1 MEVASSMILA
11 LAGSGDVSAL
21 SMILALAGGLGLFL
35 YGMKVMGDGLQ
46 NLSGDKMKAV
56 FEKITSN
63 PILGVLTGAFVTA
76 VIQSS
81 SATTVMVVG
90 FVNAGLMNLLQAT
103 AVIMGANIGTTVT
116 GFLITLKI
124 SKLIPIFLGIGAFL
138 TLFGKKDKTKQIGH
152 IILGFGVLF
161 LGMDYMKNAMS
172 PLKESPMFTEFI
184 ATLDGNVFLGV
195 LTGLAMTAVVQSSS
209 ATTGI
214 LIGLASTGAIELSLA
229 VPVLLGCNIGTCV
242 TALISSI
249 GTNKT
254 AKKAAVIHLIFNVA
268 GAIIF
273 LPLVNALVWAVSL
286 IHVTGT
292 NVEIVQRQI
301 AYAHIIFNVMNTVL
315 LLPFYKVI
323 VGVVNK
329 LIPVSEDDMEDEHI
343 GTKYIDDRLLE
354 TPVIAV
360 GQTTKELIRMGSVV
374 ERNLKLAMEAFEKNS
389 DSLVKKVYE
398 KEKLVNLLE
407 DELTVYLV
415 KLSKT
420 EIAEHQRDIVTSMFH
435 VVNDLER
442 IGDHADNIAELTSE
456 KIQKR
461 LNFSDEAMKEL
472 RNMFDYTIQAV
483 RLSIEALDEENKEK
497 AFKVIE
503 IEDKIDK
510 IEKELRANHIRRLN
524 NGVCNATVGAIFL
537 DIISNLERIGD
548 HATNIAQTIVN

>member
-21 SMILALAGGLGLFL
+21 SMILALVGGLGLFL

-63 PILGVLTGAFVTA
+63 PILGVMTGAFVTA

-90 FVNAGLMNLLQAT
+90 FVNAGLMNLFQAT

-116 GFLITLKI
+116 AKLITLKI
-124 SKLIPIFLGIGAFL
+124 SHMIPIFLGIGGFM
-138 TLFGKKDKTKQIGH
+138 TLFGKKERTKEIGH
-152 IILGFGVLF
+152 IILGFGILF
-161 LGMDYMKNAMS
+161 LGMDLMKDAMK
-172 PLKESPMFTEFI
+172 PLRSNPMFEQFVL
-184 ATLDGNVFLGV
+184 TLDGNWFLGL
-195 LTGLAMTAVVQSSS
+195 LTGLVMTAVVQSSS

-214 LIGLASTGAIELSLA
+214 LIGLASTGMISLEIAIPILF
-229 VPVLLGCNIGTCV
+229 GCNIGTCV

-249 GTNKT
+249 GTNKN
-254 AKKAAVIHLIFNVA
+254 AKKAAFVHFIFNVVGALIFIPLRGLLAQAVYLIPTSGTMEQIAQTQIANAHMIFNVA
-268 GAIIF
+268 
-273 LPLVNALVWAVSL
+273 
-286 IHVTGT
+286 
-292 NVEIVQRQI
+292 
-301 AYAHIIFNVMNTVL
+301 NTVL

-323 VGVVNK
+323 VSVVNK
-329 LIPVSEDDMEDEHI
+329 IIPDTVTDEEEHV

-360 GQTTKELIRMGSVV
+360 GQTTKECIRMGNIV
-374 ERNLKLAMEAFEKNS
+374 EKNLKLAMDAFEKND

-407 DELTVYLV
+407 DELTVYLI

-442 IGDHADNIAELTSE
+442 VGDHAENIAELTSE

-461 LNFSDEAMKEL
+461 LNFSDEAIQEL
-472 RNMFDYTIQAV
+472 KNMFNYTIQAV

-548 HATNIAQTIVN
+548 HATNVAQAIVN

>member
-1 MEVASSMILA
+1 MIVA

-184 ATLDGNVFLGV
+184 ATLDGNVFLGL

-214 LIGLASTGAIELSLA
+214 LIGLASTGAIELTLA

-268 GAIIF
+268 GALIF

-329 LIPVSEDDMEDEHI
+329 LIPVSEDDMEDDHI

-548 HATNIAQTIVN
+548 HATNVAQTIVN

>member
-1 MEVASSMILA
+1 MEVASSMIVA

-184 ATLDGNVFLGV
+184 ATLDGNVFLGL

-214 LIGLASTGAIELSLA
+214 LIGLASTGAIELTLA

-268 GAIIF
+268 GALIF

-329 LIPVSEDDMEDEHI
+329 LIPVSEDDMEDDHI

-548 HATNIAQTIVN
+548 HATNVAQTIVN

>member
-11 LAGSGDVSAL
+11 LAGSADVSAL
-21 SMILALAGGLGLFL
+21 SMILALVGGLGLFL

-76 VIQSS
+76 IIQSS

-103 AVIMGANIGTTVT
+103 AVIMGANIGTTIT

-124 SKLIPIFLGIGAFL
+124 SKLIPIFVGIGALL
-138 TLFGKKDKTKQIGH
+138 TLFSKKERTKEIGH
-152 IILGFGVLF
+152 IILGFGILF
-161 LGMDYMKNAMS
+161 LGMDLMKDAMS
-172 PLKESPMFTEFI
+172 PLNDSPMFKEFI
-184 ATLDGNVFLGV
+184 ATLDGNVFLGL

-229 VPVLLGCNIGTCV
+229 IPVLLGCNIGTCV

-273 LPLVNALVWAVSL
+273 LPLVNVLVWTVNL

-292 NVEIVQRQI
+292 NAEIVQRQI
-301 AYAHIIFNVMNTVL
+301 AYAHIIFNVTNTIL

-323 VGVVNK
+323 VGFVNK
-329 LIPVSEDDMEDEHI
+329 LIPVSEDGMQDEHI

-374 ERNLKLAMEAFEKNS
+374 EKNLKLAMEAFEKNS

-442 IGDHADNIAELTSE
+442 IGDHAENIAELTSE

-461 LNFSDEAMKEL
+461 LDFSDEAMTEL

-510 IEKELRANHIRRLN
+510 IEKELRASHIRRLN
-524 NGVCNATVGAIFL
+524 NGACNATVGAIFL

-548 HATNIAQTIVN
+548 HATNVAQTIVN